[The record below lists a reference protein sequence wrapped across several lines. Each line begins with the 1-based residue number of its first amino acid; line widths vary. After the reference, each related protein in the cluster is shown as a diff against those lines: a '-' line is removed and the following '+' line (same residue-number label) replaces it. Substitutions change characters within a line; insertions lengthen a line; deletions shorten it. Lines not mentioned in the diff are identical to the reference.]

1 MLADRYGCILFDL
14 DGVLY
19 RGDEAVPQALP
30 TMHEL
35 RRRGVRPVFLTNNSS
50 RTPRQV
56 ADKLRAIGIEADPAE
71 VVTSALATAELL
83 AQRGGGRAFVIGQDG
98 VREAL
103 TDAGIRILEGEPEQ
117 ADLVVVGFDGGATYG
132 SLKRASLL
140 VQRGARLVA
149 TNADG
154 SYPAADGLWPGA
166 GALLSVITTTTG
178 AEPEI
183 VGKPFPPLFEAG
195 RRRGGGGKPLVVG
208 DRLDTDIEGAARLGW
223 DTMLVLTGVSKLE
236 DVERTGIRATV
247 IAEDVSALLEDPGEA
262 DGLGAILGPGA
273 GRGAPVT
280 EHPSP
285 RYEGVIE
292 MAVGLE
298 QVRQYMEAAIGKLS
312 PTKAQ
317 ELAKSLKKN
326 QGRDQVSKA
335 AKDLLAWS
343 NKNKERLTSM
353 VQTEVK
359 SQLKTIGVA
368 SRDEVDALRKRV
380 RELERDQGKK
390 PTRKRS
396 TTKRSTAK
404 RSTAKPATSSPATS
418 SPATSSPATSSPPG
432 EQA

>member
-1 MLADRYGCILFDL
+1 MLAERYGCILFDL

-19 RGDEAVPQALP
+19 RGEDAVPQAPP
-30 TMHEL
+30 TMAEL

-83 AQRGGGRAFVIGQDG
+83 AERGGGRAFVIGQDG

-103 TDAGIRILEGEPEQ
+103 TDAGIRVLEGEPEE

-149 TNADG
+149 TNADA

-183 VGKPFPPLFEAG
+183 VGKPFHPLFEAG
-195 RRRGGGGKPLVVG
+195 RRRGGGGRPLVVG

-223 DTMLVLTGVSKLE
+223 DTMLVLTGVSGRE
-236 DVERTGIRATV
+236 DVERTVIRPTV
-247 IAEDVSALLEDPGEA
+247 IAENVSALLEAPREA
-262 DGLGAILGPGA
+262 GGRGAILGRGA
-273 GRGAPVT
+273 GRDAERDRTPGI
-280 EHPSP
+280 EN
-285 RYEGVIE
+285 EGVIE

-298 QVRQYMEAAIGKLS
+298 QVREYMEAAIGKLS
-312 PTKAQ
+312 PAKAQ
-317 ELAKSLKKN
+317 ELAKSLTKG

-380 RELERDQGKK
+380 RELEREQGKK
-390 PTRKRS
+390 STR
-396 TTKRSTAK
+396 KRSTAK
-404 RSTAKPATSSPATS
+404 RSTAKR
-418 SPATSSPATSSPPG
+418 ATSSPPG

>member
-1 MLADRYGCILFDL
+1 MLAERYGCILFDL

-19 RGDEAVPQALP
+19 RGEDAVPQAPP
-30 TMHEL
+30 TMVEL

-83 AQRGGGRAFVIGQDG
+83 AERGGGRAFVIGQDG

-103 TDAGIRILEGEPEQ
+103 TDAGIRVLEGEPEE

-183 VGKPFPPLFEAG
+183 VGKPFHPLFEAG
-195 RRRGGGGKPLVVG
+195 RRRGGGGRPLVVG

-223 DTMLVLTGVSKLE
+223 DTMLVLTGVSGRG
-236 DVERTGIRATV
+236 DVERTGIRPTI
-247 IAEDVSALLEDPGEA
+247 IAEDVSALLEAPREA
-262 DGLGAILGPGA
+262 GGRGAILGRGA
-273 GRGAPVT
+273 GRDAERDRTPGI
-280 EHPSP
+280 EN
-285 RYEGVIE
+285 EGVIE

-298 QVRQYMEAAIGKLS
+298 QVREYMEAAIGKLS
-312 PTKAQ
+312 PAKAQ
-317 ELAKSLKKN
+317 ELAKSLTKG

-343 NKNKERLTSM
+343 NRNKERLTSM

-380 RELERDQGKK
+380 RELEREQGRKS
-390 PTRKRS
+390 TRKRS

-404 RSTAKPATSSPATS
+404 RATAKR
-418 SPATSSPATSSPPG
+418 ATSSPPG

>member
-1 MLADRYGCILFDL
+1 MLAERYGCILFDL

-19 RGDEAVPQALP
+19 RGEDAVPQAPP
-30 TMHEL
+30 TMAEL

-83 AQRGGGRAFVIGQDG
+83 AERGGGRAFVIGQDG

-103 TDAGIRILEGEPEQ
+103 TDAGIRVLEGEPEE
-117 ADLVVVGFDGGATYG
+117 ADLVVVGFDGGATYR

-149 TNADG
+149 TNADA

-183 VGKPFPPLFEAG
+183 VGKPFHPLFEAG
-195 RRRGGGGKPLVVG
+195 RRRGGGGRPLVVG

-223 DTMLVLTGVSKLE
+223 DTMLVLTGVSGRE
-236 DVERTGIRATV
+236 DVERTGIRPTV
-247 IAEDVSALLEDPGEA
+247 IAEDVSALLEAPREA
-262 DGLGAILGPGA
+262 GGRGAILGRGA
-273 GRGAPVT
+273 GRDAERDRTPGIENARI
-280 EHPSP
+280 ED
-285 RYEGVIE
+285 EGVIE

-298 QVRQYMEAAIGKLS
+298 QVREYMEAAIGKLS
-312 PTKAQ
+312 PAKAQ
-317 ELAKSLKKN
+317 ELAKSLTKG

-380 RELERDQGKK
+380 RELEREQGKK
-390 PTRKRS
+390 STR
-396 TTKRSTAK
+396 KRSTAK
-404 RSTAKPATSSPATS
+404 RSTAKRAA
-418 SPATSSPATSSPPG
+418 SSPPS

>member
-19 RGDEAVPQALP
+19 RGDAAVPQAP
-30 TMHEL
+30 PAMAEL

-56 ADKLRAIGIEADPAE
+56 ADKLLAIGIEADPVE

-83 AQRGGGRAFVIGQDG
+83 AERGGGRAFVIGQDG

-103 TDAGIRILEGEPEQ
+103 IDAGIRILEGEPEE

-140 VQRGARLVA
+140 VQRGARLIA

-183 VGKPFPPLFEAG
+183 VGKPFAPLFEAG
-195 RRRGGGGKPLVVG
+195 RRRGGGGRPLVVG

-223 DTMLVLTGVSKLE
+223 DTMLVLTGVSSRE
-236 DVERTGIRATV
+236 DLERTGIRATV
-247 IAEDVSALLEDPGEA
+247 VAQDVSALLEDPGEA
-262 DGLGAILGPGA
+262 GGLSAILGRGA
-273 GRGAPVT
+273 GRGAPVN
-280 EHPSP
+280 EYP
-285 RYEGVIE
+285 RSSYEGVIG

-312 PTKAQ
+312 PAKAQ
-317 ELAKSLKKN
+317 ELAKSLSKSKS

-390 PTRKRS
+390 STRKRS
-396 TTKRSTAK
+396 TAKRSTAK
-404 RSTAKPATSSPATS
+404 RSTAKPATSSPPS
-418 SPATSSPATSSPPG
+418 

>member
-1 MLADRYGCILFDL
+1 MLAERYGCILFDL

-19 RGDEAVPQALP
+19 RGEDAVPQAPP
-30 TMHEL
+30 TMAEL

-83 AQRGGGRAFVIGQDG
+83 AERGGGRAFVIGQDG

-103 TDAGIRILEGEPEQ
+103 TDAGIRVLEGEPEE
-117 ADLVVVGFDGGATYG
+117 ADLVVVGFDGGATYR

-149 TNADG
+149 TNADA

-183 VGKPFPPLFEAG
+183 VGKPFHPLFEAG
-195 RRRGGGGKPLVVG
+195 RRRGGGGRPLVVG

-223 DTMLVLTGVSKLE
+223 DTMLVLTGVSGRE
-236 DVERTGIRATV
+236 DVERTGIRPTV
-247 IAEDVSALLEDPGEA
+247 IAEDVSALLEAPREA
-262 DGLGAILGPGA
+262 GGRGAILGRGA
-273 GRGAPVT
+273 GRDAERDRTPGIENARI
-280 EHPSP
+280 ED
-285 RYEGVIE
+285 EGVIE

-298 QVRQYMEAAIGKLS
+298 QVREYMEAAIGKLS
-312 PTKAQ
+312 PAKAQ
-317 ELAKSLKKN
+317 ELAKSLTKG

-380 RELERDQGKK
+380 RELEREQGKK
-390 PTRKRS
+390 STR
-396 TTKRSTAK
+396 KRSTAK
-404 RSTAKPATSSPATS
+404 RSTAKR
-418 SPATSSPATSSPPG
+418 ATSSPPG